1 MAFCSN
7 LRSAPYDSAFA
18 VELTVDH
25 ARIGRSVYPGVRLED
40 SLPILYQLASKSQFA
55 DARAVALTAPAPD
68 PAIAFVDRVVQA
80 QQPHCEL
87 LPDPSGHVHV
97 SLSRSSEVDPT
108 ARWTG
113 LTFFQSTVMTAECH
127 WRDIV
132 TPAN

>member
-25 ARIGRSVYPGVRLED
+25 ARIGRAVYPGVRLED
-40 SLPILYQLASKSQFA
+40 SLPIL
-55 DARAVALTAPAPD
+55 PAPD